1 MGKMGILIPSTLKAI
16 GKIMIKL
23 TPLINACAARLNQES
38 GDRSLCFKGVN
49 GLTVRLRDE
58 STPHPRD
65 LTLSAKEMMTRAKEA
80 LASDAPMPI
89 AYLTALR
96 ALDDQR
102 KMGKAPALPQNHSF
116 GTPDPTQ
123 KYAVGYTI
131 DRPKR

>member
-1 MGKMGILIPSTLKAI
+1 
-16 GKIMIKL
+16 MIKL
-23 TPLINACAARLNQES
+23 TTLINACAARLNQER
-38 GDRSLCFKGVN
+38 GDRSLDFKGVR

-65 LTLSAKEMMTRAKEA
+65 LTLSAKEMMTRAQKA
-80 LASDAPMPI
+80 LTAQAPFPS

-96 ALDDQR
+96 ALEDQH
-102 KMGKAPALPQNHSF
+102 KMGKAPALPQKRSL